1 MPPRFTGSGCSACW
15 CRWVRIANSVSP
27 TVSKVMR
34 WSRSLAW
41 DAGSD
46 AILILDCESDAAEFE
61 DELGWV
67 DEAEEALM
75 PDFDP
80 KRVRTELRRLHRD
93 TERKATRL
101 CVFMY
106 SP

>member
-1 MPPRFTGSGCSACW
+1 MLVPLGAHRKFVKPHGLESDALAEVLGLG
-15 CRWVRIANSVSP
+15 RWI
-27 TVSKVMR
+27 
-34 WSRSLAW
+34 
-41 DAGSD
+41 GSD
-46 AILILDCESDAAEFE
+46 SDSDCESDAAEFE

-93 TERKATRL
+93 TERKATRE